1 MSDSNSRS
9 VSWITVAV
17 VFAGFALFYAVV
29 SEFYHPRTANL
40 PYNVAAEQLP
50 ADQAWQATPEA
61 RKAYRTE
68 LQKEQSAQAGKY
80 GWVDQ
85 SKGTVQLPIERAVE
99 LTIRDLN
106 ARAKR

>member
-1 MSDSNSRS
+1 MSDSNARS

-29 SEFYHPRTANL
+29 NELYHPRPAAL
-40 PYNVAAEQLP
+40 PYNVPAEQLP

-68 LQKEQSAQAGKY
+68 LQKEQSAQAAKY
-80 GWVDQ
+80 AWIDQ
-85 SKGTVQLPIERAVE
+85 AKGSVQLPIDRAME